1 MSIDEDFG
9 PMLKRLANGETLGA
23 EAAQRA
29 FAAIMAGE
37 VSEARMAAFLTALA
51 IRKPA
56 VAELAGAAQAMRAAM
71 RVVHAPAGA
80 IDLCGTG
87 GDGLGTL
94 NISTATAFVV
104 AGCGVPVAKHGNR
117 NISSRTG
124 TADVLETLGVKIGLD
139 PKAAETCLKEA
150 NLCFMFAPAHHTAMK
165 FVAPVRKELG
175 FRTVFNLLGPICN
188 PAKVRVQLLGVYDR
202 EWLEPVANV
211 LAMLGLERAWVV
223 HGSDGLDELTITGPS
238 HVAVLENGK
247 VTRRDINPEDAGFS
261 RARVSDL
268 VGGDARHNA
277 DAIVRLL
284 DGAKS
289 PYRDVVLLNAAA
301 ALMIAG
307 KTKDLPSGVP
317 LAAQS
322 IDDGKAKT
330 VLDRLVAASQRTSQ

>member
-1 MSIDEDFG
+1 MNIDEDFG
-9 PMLKRLANGETLGA
+9 QILKRLAGGETLGA
-23 EAAQRA
+23 DTAMRA

-56 VAELAGAAQAMRAAM
+56 VVELAGAAQAMRAAM
-71 RVVHAPAGA
+71 RVVQAPPGT

-94 NISTATAFVV
+94 NISTAAAFVV
-104 AGCGVPVAKHGNR
+104 AGAGVPVAKHGNR

-139 PKAAETCLKEA
+139 PKAAELCLKEA

-188 PAKVRVQLLGVYDR
+188 PAKVRAQLLGVYDR

-223 HGSDGLDELTITGPS
+223 HGSDGLDELTTTGAS
-238 HVAVLENGK
+238 HIAVLEGSK
-247 VTRRDINPEDAGFS
+247 VTRRDIQPEEAGLA
-261 RARVSDL
+261 RAQVSDL
-268 VGGDARHNA
+268 IGGDAKYNA
-277 DAIVRLL
+277 DAIVKLL
-284 DGAKS
+284 GGAKG

-301 ALMIAG
+301 ALLIAG
-307 KTKDLPSGVP
+307 KTQELKPGIT
-317 LAAQS
+317 LAAES
-322 IDDGKAKT
+322 IDSGRAKT
-330 VLDRLVAASQRTSQ
+330 ALERLVAASQRA